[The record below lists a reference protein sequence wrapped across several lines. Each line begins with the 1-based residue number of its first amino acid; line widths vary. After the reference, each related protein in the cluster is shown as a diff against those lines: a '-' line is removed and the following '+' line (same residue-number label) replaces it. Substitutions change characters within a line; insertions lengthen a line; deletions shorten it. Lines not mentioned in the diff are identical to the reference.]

1 MADSCWLWIGCF
13 SYTARLPIMSNHY
26 LMWCTKEVILD
37 AGAAGLTAALT
48 STIEGKHTL
57 LIEKSDQIGGTVF

>member
-1 MADSCWLWIGCF
+1 M
-13 SYTARLPIMSNHY
+13 
-26 LMWCTKEVILD
+26 D

-57 LIEKSDQIGGTVF
+57 LIEKSDQIGGTSAYSSGSAWIPNNSYQRNGGVTGDAKAALV